1 MAIIESTSL
10 ATRPNRKRHFS
21 SPGALRATGKKQ
33 FYRHLLL
40 IAMASVMFYP
50 LAWML
55 GASFRDD
62 SQIANAGLWPG
73 DAFTLAGYQLGW
85 EGVGGT
91 PFWRFMINSLLISG
105 LSVAAN
111 LIACSITAYAFARI
125 NFKFKKAWF
134 GVMLGTLML
143 PHHVI
148 LIPQYIMFREFDW
161 INTYLPFIVP
171 KILAT
176 DAFFIFLLVQF
187 FRAIPRE
194 LDEAA
199 RIDGLGHVGIF
210 YRVILPLSKPA
221 LATTAIFTFIYS
233 WNDFFTPLIYLTDTD
248 LYTVPLALRSFI
260 DATSYSAFGAL
271 FGMSIISLLPV
282 LGIFIA
288 FQRLLVEGIATSGM
302 KG

>member
-1 MAIIESTSL
+1 MMSTLTSNPPL
-10 ATRPNRKRHFS
+10 QEVVTRRRRRGGPDAPIGR
-21 SPGALRATGKKQ
+21 KQ
-33 FYRHLLL
+33 FYRHLML

-62 SQIANAGLWPG
+62 SQISDPGIWPG
-73 DAFTLAGYQLGW
+73 QYFTVDGYVEGW
-85 EGVGGT
+85 EGIAGV
-91 PFWRFMINSLLISG
+91 PFARFLFNSFLVSG
-105 LSVAAN
+105 LCVLGN

-125 NFKFKKAWF
+125 EFRFKGLWF
-134 GVMLGTLML
+134 AIMLGTLML

-148 LIPQYIMFREFDW
+148 LIPQYILFRELDW
-161 INTYLPFIVP
+161 LNTYLPFFIP

-199 RIDGLGHVGIF
+199 RLDGCGHVRIF
-210 YRVILPLSKPA
+210 LRIILPLSKPA

-233 WNDFFTPLIYLTDTD
+233 WNDFFTPLIYLTDTQ

-260 DATSYSAFGAL
+260 DATASSAFGSL
-271 FGMSIISLLPV
+271 FAMSIVSLLPV

-288 FQRLLVEGIATSGM
+288 FQKLLVEGIATSGM